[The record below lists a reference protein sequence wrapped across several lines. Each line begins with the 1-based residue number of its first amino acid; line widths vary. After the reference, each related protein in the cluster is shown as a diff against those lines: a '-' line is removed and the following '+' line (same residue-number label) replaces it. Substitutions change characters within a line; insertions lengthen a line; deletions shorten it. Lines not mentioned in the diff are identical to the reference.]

1 MGHSAPPRRYL
12 ANSQPLLSRRM
23 GVTAY
28 HQAGGTYLLSPLS
41 LPSLS
46 IFARTALDTEVLER
60 ISANHSPH
68 PSLLC
73 GKAAVSSTSPPSSAK
88 TCVLP
93 FYSHFALSVWNSVS
107 GVASCTS
114 PPSSSRPRFRS
125 NNTQPLGSSRWPL
138 SAMRLDL
145 TGPAI
150 LCDLAFV
157 AA

>member
-93 FYSHFALSVWNSVS
+93 FYSPLRPQRVEFRIRCRQLHQP
-107 GVASCTS
+107 TEQQS
-114 PPSSSRPRFRS
+114 PTFPF
-125 NNTQPLGSSRWPL
+125 
-138 SAMRLDL
+138 
-145 TGPAI
+145 
-150 LCDLAFV
+150 
-157 AA
+157 